1 MHTSVHRH
9 IDVEK
14 SEKLQNHQM
23 TSRKNEVKKV
33 REINFLITTNFPH
46 THFTY
51 IVTTEIIPFQHFFIA
66 LNEVENFS

>member
-1 MHTSVHRH
+1 
-9 IDVEK
+9 
-14 SEKLQNHQM
+14 M

-46 THFTY
+46 KHFTY
-51 IVTTEIIPFQHFFIA
+51 IVTTEIIPFQNFFIA